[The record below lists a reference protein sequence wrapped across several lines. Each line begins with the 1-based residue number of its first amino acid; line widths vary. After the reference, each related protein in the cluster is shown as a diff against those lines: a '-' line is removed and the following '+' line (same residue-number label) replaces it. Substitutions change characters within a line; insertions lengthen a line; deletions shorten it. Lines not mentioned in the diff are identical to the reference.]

1 MPVHVGT
8 AGWNYNHWAGP
19 FYPQD
24 LPQSEWLAF
33 YADRFRSVEVNNT
46 FYQVPEKSTLR
57 RWYDTVPDDFLFAV
71 KASRY
76 ITHMKKLK
84 EPRESL
90 ARFLDTVRVLEDKL
104 GPILFQLPPRWHFNA
119 DRLASFLDLL
129 PDDLRYTFEFRDETW
144 VNEET
149 YRLLR
154 DKEAAF
160 CIYELA
166 GYLSPREVT
175 TDLAYVRLHGPGDK
189 YQGDYSDQ
197 TLSEWAAT
205 FRDWAEQ
212 GRDVYC
218 YFDNDQAGFAAR
230 NALRL
235 QEMVTAG

>member
-8 AGWNYNHWAGP
+8 SGWNYNHWAGP
-19 FYPQD
+19 FYPED
-24 LPQSEWLAF
+24 LPQHRWLDY
-33 YADRFRSVEVNNT
+33 YAERFRSVEVNNT
-46 FYQVPEKSTLR
+46 FYQLPHKDTLR
-57 RWYDTVPDDFLFAV
+57 QWYQTVPDDFLFAV

-90 ARFLDTVRVLEDKL
+90 ARFLDAVRVLEDKL
-104 GPILFQLPPRWHFNA
+104 GPILFQLPPRWHFNG

-129 PDDLRYTFEFRDETW
+129 PDDLRYTFEFRDESW

-149 YRLLR
+149 YKLLR
-154 DKEAAF
+154 EKGAAF

-175 TDLAYVRLHGPGDK
+175 ADLAYVRLHGPGDK

-197 TLSEWAAT
+197 TLSDWAGT
-205 FRDWAEQ
+205 CRDWAAQ
-212 GRDVYC
+212 GREVWC
-218 YFDNDQAGFAAR
+218 YFDNDQAGFAAQ

-235 QEMVTAG
+235 QEMITQG